1 MCASGLYLVLFGLA
15 ASGLLQVHGIKVY
28 VNENMEAVNGTDTR
42 LKCTF
47 YTSAPIN
54 PQSLTV
60 SWSFRPLSHGREES
74 VFHYQQKPY
83 PPIEGTF
90 RKRVAWAGDIMG
102 RDASIIIRQ
111 VKFSYNGTYICQVK
125 NPPDVHGTVG
135 EIKLRV
141 VTTASFSDL
150 LYLAMYV
157 GIGIAAVVVLLVIIV
172 SCRRCKKKQWQ
183 RTDGDIEAPQKVRR
197 ERKDPTVW

>member
-1 MCASGLYLVLFGLA
+1 MCASGIHLVLFGLA
-15 ASGLLQVHGIKVY
+15 ASGLLQVRGIKIY
-28 VNENMEAVNGTDTR
+28 TNGDMEAVNGTDTR

-54 PQSLTV
+54 PQTLTV
-60 SWSFRPLSHGREES
+60 SWSFRPLTQGREES

-135 EIKLRV
+135 EIRLRV

-150 LYLAMYV
+150 LYLAMYI
-157 GIGIAAVVVLLVIIV
+157 GIGIAAVVILLVVIV
-172 SCRRCKKKQWQ
+172 SCRRCKKKQRRRMQ
-183 RTDGDIEAPQKVRR
+183 ENIEAPRKEHK